1 MLKHNFQH
9 QNMYT
14 CLTLIFHL
22 NRADIG
28 TNTGG
33 IGGIKIAEGEEVF
46 AVAHIFAS
54 FNDTF
59 VHVTDLSGRE
69 TLVRVT
75 GGMKVKADRD
85 ESSPYAAMLAAQDVA
100 AKCKELGVTALH
112 IKIRGTGG
120 NKARSPGPGGQSALR
135 ALARNGLK
143 IGRIEDVTPIP
154 SDSTRRK
161 SGRRGRRL

>member
-1 MLKHNFQH
+1 MAPKKVKVGEVE
-9 QNMYT
+9 T
-14 CLTLIFHL
+14 VTLGPTV
-22 NRADIG
+22 N
-28 TNTGG
+28 N
-33 IGGIKIAEGEEVF
+33 GEEVF

-69 TLVRVT
+69 TMVRVT

-100 AKCKELGVTALH
+100 VRCKELGITAVHVKL
-112 IKIRGTGG
+112 RATGGTGT
-120 NKARSPGPGGQSALR
+120 KTPGPGAQSALR
-135 ALARNGLK
+135 ALARAGLK

-154 SDSTRRK
+154 TDSTRRK
-161 SGRRGRRL
+161 GGRRGRRL

>member
-1 MLKHNFQH
+1 MGVEAVSLGPQV
-9 QNMYT
+9 
-14 CLTLIFHL
+14 
-22 NRADIG
+22 R
-28 TNTGG
+28 
-33 IGGIKIAEGEEVF
+33 EGEMVF
-46 AVAHIFAS
+46 GVAHLFAS

-100 AKCKELGVTALH
+100 EKCKSLGVTALH

-120 NKARSPGPGGQSALR
+120 NKNRSPGPGAQSALR

-154 SDSTRRK
+154 HDTTRK
-161 SGRRGRRL
+161 SHGRRGRRL